1 VKVVVLGAGAVG
13 CYVGGLLSL
22 AGLELVFAARPAVR
36 DAIAARGVRLSG
48 PRGDFHAPGVTAIA
62 HPDEAI
68 GVDLVL
74 SCVKLYDA
82 RASAE
87 AWRPMLES
95 AAGVICLQNGVD
107 GVARVGA
114 GAPQAR
120 CWGGLAMVAGR
131 LREPGVVEYVS
142 DMSSIV
148 FGGPGA
154 KADPVLAAFVAQV
167 RAATLPTP
175 FELRRVEDIA
185 RPQWTKFL
193 ALATNAALTCLTR
206 SPAGVVYR
214 DAALLALARR
224 SIGEVLAVARAEGV
238 PLDDADADAA
248 LALLRGLP
256 AGMVASMHHDL
267 VAGRRLELDGLS
279 GAVARLGRV
288 HGIPT
293 PFHDFAWAC
302 LKPHADGHRS

>member
-1 VKVVVLGAGAVG
+1 MKVVVLGAGAVG

-22 AGLELVFAARPAVR
+22 AGFEVAFAVRPAARE
-36 DAIAARGVRLSG
+36 AIAARGVRLCG
-48 PRGDFHAPGVTAIA
+48 PRGDFHAAGVDAIVR
-62 HPDEAI
+62 PDEAP

-82 RASAE
+82 RSSAE

-95 AAGVICLQNGVD
+95 AAAVVCLQNGVD
-107 GVARVGA
+107 GVARVQA
-114 GAPQAR
+114 GASDAR
-120 CWGGLAMVAGR
+120 CWGGLALVAGR
-131 LREPGVVEYVS
+131 LREPGVVDYLS

-154 KADPVLAAFVAQV
+154 SSDPVLAAFVAQV
-167 RAATLPTP
+167 RAAALPTP
-175 FELRRVEDIA
+175 FVATRVDDIA

-214 DAALLALARR
+214 DEALLALARR

-238 PLDDADADAA
+238 PLDGADAEAA
-248 LALLRGLP
+248 LAMLRGLP
-256 AGMVASMHHDL
+256 ADMVASMFHDL

-279 GAVARLGRV
+279 GTVARLGRV

-302 LKPHADGHRS
+302 LKPHAVGHRS